1 VRRERQVCGADADLR
16 EAAGA
21 GGSDSPAI
29 LRESLQHFEGA
40 REGNNAAG
48 VFDFAALDLAILCCR
63 IGAGEE
69 FANGGDA
76 GASVGLADDFFGDE
90 AVLVGPDGPDAG
102 DGGRGVDQD
111 AVQVEEDAAAVNFH
125 LSMIPSSATEF
136 LAVAPRNVGADV
148 VRRGAVASYRT
159 PKLVCC
165 GDYAFRI
172 NMKRKLQV
180 MKFGGTSV
188 GDAGCIARSAR
199 IVAEAGQGNAVVAVV
214 SAMSGVT
221 NRLVEAANRAGNGDR
236 EAGTALIGELRR
248 QHETA
253 LASIV
258 SDPKKREGVAGALNE
273 ILAEGQRLLD
283 GTALLRELTARAL
296 DAISSLGERLCAPI
310 FAAALAQLGVKSR
323 AIAATELI
331 VTDTFHG
338 GAEPRMDLTRA
349 CCESALRPLLN
360 DSCVPVATGFIGAT
374 ADGVLTTLG
383 RGGSDYSATIL
394 GAALGVDE
402 VIIWTDVDGV
412 LTADPRLVPDAR
424 TIPEISY
431 REAAELA
438 YFGAKVLHPKTL
450 RTVMPAGIPVWIRN
464 SFAPERPG
472 TKISQQG
479 RSIGGGVKA
488 LTAIRDVALIS
499 VGGPGIVGVPDV
511 VGRTFSTT
519 AELRANVL
527 LISQSSSQNDIC
539 FIVAAADAQRTV
551 EALRREFASDLS
563 HEVVE
568 HITVDPKIAI
578 VAVVGEN
585 MRGTRGM
592 AGRTFAAM
600 GRDNVNIIAIAQG
613 SSETNIS
620 FVVEDSAMKQALLS
634 AHKEFGLGA

>member
-1 VRRERQVCGADADLR
+1 
-16 EAAGA
+16 
-21 GGSDSPAI
+21 
-29 LRESLQHFEGA
+29 
-40 REGNNAAG
+40 
-48 VFDFAALDLAILCCR
+48 
-63 IGAGEE
+63 
-69 FANGGDA
+69 
-76 GASVGLADDFFGDE
+76 
-90 AVLVGPDGPDAG
+90 
-102 DGGRGVDQD
+102 
-111 AVQVEEDAAAVNFH
+111 
-125 LSMIPSSATEF
+125 
-136 LAVAPRNVGADV
+136 
-148 VRRGAVASYRT
+148 
-159 PKLVCC
+159 
-165 GDYAFRI
+165 
-172 NMKRKLQV
+172 MKAKVQV

-188 GDAGCIARSAR
+188 GDASCIARAAQ
-199 IVAEAGQGNAVVAVV
+199 IVAQAARENAVVAVV

-221 NRLVEAANRAGNGDR
+221 NRLVEAANRTGSGDR
-236 EAGTALIGELRR
+236 EAGSAVIAEWRQQHATGLAALGSDEARRVGIGRTL
-248 QHETA
+248 
-253 LASIV
+253 
-258 SDPKKREGVAGALNE
+258 DE
-273 ILAEGQRLLD
+273 IFAEGQRLLD
-283 GTALLRELTARAL
+283 GTALLRELTPRAL

-310 FAAALAQLGVKSR
+310 FAGAVAELGVKSSP
-323 AIAATELI
+323 IAATELI

-349 CCESALRPLLN
+349 RCEARLRPLLN
-360 DSCVPVATGFIGAT
+360 DSSVPVVTGFIGAT
-374 ADGVLTTLG
+374 PEGVLTTLG

-438 YFGAKVLHPKTL
+438 CFGAKVLHPKTL
-450 RTVMPAGIPVWIRN
+450 RAVMPAGIPVWIRN

-551 EALRREFASDLS
+551 DALRRGVAGDLS
-563 HEVVE
+563 HEVVGP
-568 HITVDPKIAI
+568 ITLDPQIPLASAGGGKNSGPPRHAPPPLPRPGLLLARKSPSPI
-578 VAVVGEN
+578 VEYRSRAWSPSPQ
-585 MRGTRGM
+585 RRPR
-592 AGRTFAAM
+592 ASS
-600 GRDNVNIIAIAQG
+600 G
-613 SSETNIS
+613 SS
-620 FVVEDSAMKQALLS
+620 AAR
-634 AHKEFGLGA
+634 